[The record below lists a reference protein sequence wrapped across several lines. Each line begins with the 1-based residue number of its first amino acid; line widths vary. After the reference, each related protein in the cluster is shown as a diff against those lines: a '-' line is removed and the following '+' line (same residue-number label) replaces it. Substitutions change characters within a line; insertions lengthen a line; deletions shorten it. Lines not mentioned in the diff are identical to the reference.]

1 MDDVKWKIY
10 PAKPWRR
17 RMEDGSKSKVGS
29 PQPAVGNKSVIFYK
43 AFYIHQFLILLV
55 LMLICFSI
63 KGYSQSVDS
72 LINEALQNNLQ
83 LKALEKRIKSSE
95 YRSESSGYLPPPA
108 LGIEFNQVPSN
119 EINIWDKSLSQSL
132 SISQM
137 FPLGGKLN
145 AMENVEKKNTDIA
158 KAEYDAY
165 KLQLI
170 SRIKKLYYDIWM
182 MEHHSEL
189 RDEIITLLEVVYKS
203 TELQYQVNNAK
214 YSDLLLIQAEITSNK
229 TEVVVL
235 DRKAMSMI
243 YEMNSLIGRKIDDEE
258 LAVQHNWQIDTT
270 APDLG
275 NLETELIAENPSLIK
290 MKEMIEMNQLEIE
303 ANNKEL
309 IPDLMIGGM
318 LMRMPRGM
326 LVTTKTDPMMISGN
340 GKTEIMYGLM
350 ASVTLPFAP
359 WSSGKYSAKE
369 EELLTTITGIRYE
382 KENMQQELIAEL
394 KAKLKLLQNSLNE
407 VRLYSQ
413 EVIPLYKKVVEVQL
427 TEFQNN
433 RATINS
439 LIETIQMLLMK
450 EEALSEAEAEYQK
463 IQAEI
468 ESITGYKK
476 Y

>member
-1 MDDVKWKIY
+1 
-10 PAKPWRR
+10 
-17 RMEDGSKSKVGS
+17 
-29 PQPAVGNKSVIFYK
+29 
-43 AFYIHQFLILLV
+43 
-55 LMLICFSI
+55 
-63 KGYSQSVDS
+63 
-72 LINEALQNNLQ
+72 
-83 LKALEKRIKSSE
+83 
-95 YRSESSGYLPPPA
+95 
-108 LGIEFNQVPSN
+108 
-119 EINIWDKSLSQSL
+119 
-132 SISQM
+132 
-137 FPLGGKLN
+137 
-145 AMENVEKKNTDIA
+145 
-158 KAEYDAY
+158 
-165 KLQLI
+165 
-170 SRIKKLYYDIWM
+170 
-182 MEHHSEL
+182 
-189 RDEIITLLEVVYKS
+189 
-203 TELQYQVNNAK
+203 
-214 YSDLLLIQAEITSNK
+214 
-229 TEVVVL
+229 
-235 DRKAMSMI
+235 MI

-258 LAVQHNWQIDTT
+258 LAVQHSWQIDTT
-270 APDLG
+270 TLDM
-275 NLETELIAENPSLIK
+275 NSFESELIETNPSLVK

-309 IPDLMIGGM
+309 IPDLMVGGM

-326 LVTTKTDPMMISGN
+326 FVTTKTDPMMINGN
-340 GKTEIMYGLM
+340 GETEIMYGLM

-394 KAKLKLLQNSLNE
+394 KAKFKLLQNSLNE

-413 EVIPLYKKVVEVQL
+413 EVIPLYKKAVEVQL

-433 RATINS
+433 RVTINS